1 YGISIAIKV
10 QHLGIHPWDVLNV
23 GLFETFGF
31 SIGTWNIIIG
41 FTLIGVALILDRTY
55 VKAGTFFNAVIVGSF
70 VDLYLWLVILQQ
82 PTHTW
87 TVILIMGLG
96 IVVMGAGG
104 GIYNAP
110 GMGSGQREGIEMC
123 ISRTDNL
130 TTRKGRC

>member
-1 YGISIAIKV
+1 VYV
-10 QHLGIHPWDVLNV
+10 WVVLIF

-31 SIGTWNIIIG
+31 SICTWNIYIG
-41 FTLIGVALILDRTY
+41 FTLIGVAFILDRTD

-70 VDLYLWLVILQQ
+70 VDLYLWLDILPQ

-87 TVILIMGLG
+87 TDILIMGLG

-110 GMGSGQREGIEMC
+110 GIG
-123 ISRTDNL
+123 
-130 TTRKGRC
+130 

>member
-1 YGISIAIKV
+1 
-10 QHLGIHPWDVLNV
+10 GIHPWDVLNV

-70 VDLYLWLVILQQ
+70 VDFYLWLDILPQ
-82 PTHTW
+82 PTHIW
-87 TVILIMGLG
+87 TDILIMGLG

-104 GIYNAP
+104 GIYTAT
-110 GMGSGQREGIEMC
+110 GIGSGSQDGVMLFYLVKSN
-123 ISRTDNL
+123 ISIGNL
-130 TTRKGRC
+130 CVFYLCRVFYIG

>member
-1 YGISIAIKV
+1 IKV

-70 VDLYLWLVILQQ
+70 VDIYLWLDILPQ
-82 PTHTW
+82 PTHTLPDL
-87 TVILIMGLG
+87 LIRGMRSL
-96 IVVMGAGG
+96 VSGAGG
-104 GIYNAP
+104 RICNDP
-110 GMGSGQREGIEMC
+110 GSC
-123 ISRTDNL
+123 S
-130 TTRKGRC
+130 